1 MFEMADENVKK
12 LGNLSYKERFQFIFS
27 TNDNIICQRY
37 FKIPMFNKE
46 SLASLDLKEVLDK
59 AVDLIQDDLKA
70 KSEVYTYYTTPST
83 KVQLTGFKEGE
94 EKTFVSQAPVS
105 AEERNADSILEPYEV
120 TFKFE
125 FLVDDR
131 PVYTKIWDG
140 TQYPKYVRNGVDIT
154 NSDASYRGRSD
165 DELGY
170 NITLVK
176 RMTNGRKDL
185 VYEIIHSICDVC
197 SHTYSEDN
205 EGYDTY
211 EEYGNLVGYET
222 DENGDFKTDE
232 EGNKIPV
239 YSEVK
244 EYSTTPYKDYVNS
257 WWEYTKKKTRD
268 YMIKNGFYQK

>member
-1 MFEMADENVKK
+1 MADENVKK

-46 SLASLDLKEVLDK
+46 SLTSLDLKEVLDK

-83 KVQLTGFKEGE
+83 DVQLTGFKEGE

-197 SHTYSEDN
+197 SHTYAEGN

-222 DENGDFKTDE
+222 DENGNFKTDE

>member
-1 MFEMADENVKK
+1 MADENVKK

-46 SLASLDLKEVLDK
+46 SLTSLDLKEVLDK

-83 KVQLTGFKEGE
+83 EVQLTGFKEGE

-197 SHTYSEDN
+197 SHTYTEGS

-222 DENGDFKTDE
+222 DENGNFKTDE

-244 EYSTTPYKDYVNS
+244 GYSTTPYKDYVNS